1 MKEVFLDAASNTA
14 MDKKVLKAMKPYLSK
29 KFVGNSRSIHSFGIK
44 AEMAMEDSR
53 IKIADIMGVEVGN
66 VIFTS
71 GATESNN
78 MVIKGLA
85 YKELTSGKPIE
96 EQRRHI
102 ICGATE
108 HDSVI
113 NACKQLEKI
122 GFRVT
127 YVKPSHM
134 TGRIR
139 GGDILS
145 VLTKDTLLVCIMS
158 INNELGV
165 LNYVNAITTLTA
177 ARHIYSL
184 VDCTQYVS
192 YGGEYVELGKQF
204 PHASFMTFSGHKI
217 YGPTGTGCLV
227 ATEDNLKALEG
238 AGLIV
243 GGAQEFGLRGGTSNT
258 AGIVG
263 LATAV
268 ELIHQQGDTLA
279 KYYEELYKY
288 LRIKLVRRFENAV
301 VINTVPDHKNI
312 VSLNCSGEFYPG
324 DVDSLA
330 SMLAAYGIAVSAGS
344 ACDSEHDETQGDFN
358 PSHVL
363 VALGLS
369 EFEIRTTIRVSFSKH
384 TTTRD
389 IDFFVEKLSEFI
401 LFIQKYRGD
410 NND

>member
-14 MDKKVLKAMKPYLSK
+14 IDKKVLKAMKPYLNK
-29 KFVGNSRSIHSFGIK
+29 KFVGNSRSTHPFGIK
-44 AEMAMEDSR
+44 AEMAVEDSR
-53 IKIADIMGVEVGN
+53 IKIADIMGVEADN

-85 YKELTSGKPIE
+85 YKELVSGKPVE
-96 EQRRHI
+96 QQRRHI
-102 ICGATE
+102 VCGATE

-113 NACKQLEKI
+113 NVCKQLEKL
-122 GFRVT
+122 GFSVT
-127 YVKPSHM
+127 YIKPSHL
-134 TGRIR
+134 TGRIPAR
-139 GGDILS
+139 KVYE
-145 VLTKDTLLVCIMS
+145 VLTDNTLLVCIMAV
-158 INNELGV
+158 NNELGV
-165 LNYVNAITTLTA
+165 LNPVEIIASLA
-177 ARHIYSL
+177 KDKGVYSL
-184 VDCTQYVS
+184 VDCTQYVG
-192 YGGEYVELGKQF
+192 YGGKCLELSKQF
-204 PHASFMTFSGHKI
+204 PSASFFTFSGHKI
-217 YGPTGTGCLV
+217 YGPTGTGCLI
-227 ATEDNLKALEG
+227 ANGDNLKALDG

-243 GGAQEFGLRGGTSNT
+243 GGAQELGLRGGTSNT

-263 LATAV
+263 LGAAV
-268 ELIHQQGDTLA
+268 ELLHQQGDTLA
-279 KYYEELYKY
+279 KYYAELYKY
-288 LRIKLVRRFENAV
+288 LRFKLVRRFERDIT
-301 VINTVPDHKNI
+301 INIIPDHKNI
-312 VSLNCSGEFYPG
+312 VSLDCSGAFYPG

-330 SMLAAYGIAVSAGS
+330 SMLAAYGVAVSAGS

-369 EFEIRTTIRVSFSKH
+369 EFKIRTTIRVSFSKH